1 MVNFLGVPPPTV
13 MLGLVLAVL
22 LGLVI
27 SLAVNVALPTV
38 LRVTLKVFVPE
49 TNTALA
55 GNVAVPAEE
64 VMPTLSEMVSTT
76 FQLASTAFTVTL
88 KGVPAACGLGV
99 PVLPETVPGAAASP
113 ATSNWSWLN
122 APALTPKLALTPLL
136 IPLALAV
143 SCLFAPTASISRS
156 VNATTPLPAL
166 APISRVVLPESGP
179 LPALSVTATFKFAGR
194 PTVELFPYWSWLA
207 TTGCMP
213 KGNPVLAEPG
223 WV

>member
-27 SLAVNVALPTV
+27 SLAVNVALPTGV
-38 LRVTLKVFVPE
+38 RVTLKVFVPE

-99 PVLPETVPGAAASP
+99 PVLPEAVPGAAVSP
-113 ATSNWSWLN
+113 GTSNWSLLN
-122 APALTPKLALTPLL
+122 APPPTEPKEPSVALFVAVPVTP
-136 IPLALAV
+136 
-143 SCLFAPTASISRS
+143 
-156 VNATTPLPAL
+156 
-166 APISRVVLPESGP
+166 
-179 LPALSVTATFKFAGR
+179 
-194 PTVELFPYWSWLA
+194 
-207 TTGCMP
+207 
-213 KGNPVLAEPG
+213 
-223 WV
+223 